1 MGEEGA
7 ALLSY
12 PLSGSMQAIVLCLVG
27 LGKGK
32 SMWGYSTTDVRPL
45 IPT

>member
-1 MGEEGA
+1 MGEEKA
-7 ALLSY
+7 VPLSC

-32 SMWGYSTTDVRPL
+32 SVWGYSTIDVRPL